1 MRFRVVIGLQPLC
14 GRACF
19 STPLASCDR
28 VGAGSAF
35 RGRAVIGQRL
45 STTPMLSDSLA
56 NRKAISAEKCHGL

>member
-35 RGRAVIGQRL
+35 RGRAVIGQRFSWL
-45 STTPMLSDSLA
+45 PVLA
-56 NRKAISAEKCHGL
+56 ELNDTDAQ